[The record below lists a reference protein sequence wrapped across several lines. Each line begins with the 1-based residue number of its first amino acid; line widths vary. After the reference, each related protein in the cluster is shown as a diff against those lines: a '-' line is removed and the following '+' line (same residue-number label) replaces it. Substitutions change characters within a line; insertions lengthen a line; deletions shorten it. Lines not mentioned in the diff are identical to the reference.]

1 MYYVSLNLV
10 TLINYLNTSEMI
22 KILFPTDFSATAD
35 NAFIYA
41 MQICKN
47 YNGILSVLH
56 SYSSKSSSKNN
67 AANTS
72 DVGTVNSMDASDLF
86 KDQINKMYQL
96 AVENDLGQVSLKFF
110 IEEGELVQSIL
121 DLVSKDSI
129 NLIVMGTTGNSG
141 FENKILGSTTV
152 GVINNIDIP
161 VLSIPHLCKFQ
172 EIDAVGFTTVYDDE
186 DALVLR
192 KMIPYVKSAS
202 ADIYCIHVNKG
213 KQSKTQEEISSW
225 KQQFKQDPVYFIE
238 KNQDDIV
245 KAVFNSIDQYSIDM
259 LSCIT
264 RNKSLFQ
271 RVFEGSIAEKLSYHK
286 RIPLITFHENMF
298 K

>member
-1 MYYVSLNLV
+1 ML
-10 TLINYLNTSEMI
+10 

-47 YNGILSVLH
+47 YNGELFVLH
-56 SYSSKSSSKNN
+56 SYSSSRSSKN
-67 AANTS
+67 A
-72 DVGTVNSMDASDLF
+72 GLENSLEKSDLF
-86 KDQINKMYQL
+86 KAQTSKMRQL
-96 AVENDLGQVSLKFF
+96 ALENDLGQVPLMFF
-110 IEEGELVQSIL
+110 MEEGELVQSIQ
-121 DLVSKDSI
+121 DIVSQENIS
-129 NLIVMGTTGNSG
+129 LIVMGTTGNSG

-152 GVINNIDIP
+152 GVINNVDIP

-172 EIDAVGFTTVYDDE
+172 EIDAVGYTTVYDDE

-192 KMIPYVKSAS
+192 KMVPYIKSAN
-202 ADIYCIHVNKG
+202 ADIYCVHVNKG
-213 KQSKTQEEISSW
+213 KEVRTHEEIVRW
-225 KQQFKQDPVYFIE
+225 KEQFKHDPVYFIE

-245 KAVFNSIDQYSIDM
+245 KSVFNFIDEYSIDM

-264 RNKSLFQ
+264 RNKTLFQ

-286 RIPLITFHENMF
+286 RIPLLTFHENMF

>member
-1 MYYVSLNLV
+1 M
-10 TLINYLNTSEMI
+10 M
-22 KILFPTDFSATAD
+22 KILFPTDYSATAD

-47 YNGILSVLH
+47 YNGELFVLH
-56 SYSSKSSSKNN
+56 SYTSKSSYKN
-67 AANTS
+67 
-72 DVGTVNSMDASDLF
+72 VGQGNPLAASDLF
-86 KDQINKMYQL
+86 KDQINKMHRL
-96 AVENDLGQVSLKFF
+96 AAENNLGQVPLNFF
-110 IEEGELVQSIL
+110 MEEGELVQSIL
-121 DLVSKDSI
+121 DIVSKQDIS
-129 NLIVMGTTGNSG
+129 LIVMGTTGNSG
-141 FENKILGSTTV
+141 VENKILGSTTV
-152 GVINNIDIP
+152 GVINNVDIP

-172 EIDAVGFTTVYDDE
+172 EIDAIGFTTVYDEE

-192 KMIPYVKSAS
+192 KMIPYVKLAN

-213 KQSKTQEEISSW
+213 KEAKTQEEVVRW
-225 KQQFKQDPVYFIE
+225 KLQFKQDPVYFVE
-238 KNQDDIV
+238 KNQDDII
-245 KAVFNSIDQYSIDM
+245 KAVFNFIDQYSIDM

-286 RIPLITFHENMF
+286 RIPLLTFHENMF